1 MMCLALDRACG
12 GDGYNSFCCLGL
24 ASQEQIGLVEKLTGN
39 VMTNSAIEKSGVK
52 TFEGKLGINPAF
64 GGSSGIMTGA
74 K

>member
-1 MMCLALDRACG
+1 MLTCLCLLGRALPTQDAIDSVSR
-12 GDGYNSFCCLGL
+12 
-24 ASQEQIGLVEKLTGN
+24 LTDK
-39 VMTNSAIEKSGVK
+39 VMSNSAIDKSGVK